1 MFSQVG
7 PLEIVLIVAVL
18 LIVFGP
24 KRLPSL
30 GRSLGT
36 GIREFK
42 ESITGE
48 DKHRDEADEAD
59 ATGRPALGEAQPPAP
74 ADTPAPPVGTGAA
87 QGGESAPGQRT

>member
-7 PLEIVLIVAVL
+7 PLEIVLIVVVL

-30 GRSLGT
+30 GRSLGA

-48 DKHRDEADEAD
+48 DKHGDESDAPDEP
-59 ATGRPALGEAQPPAP
+59 GRPALGGAQPQPPAQ
-74 ADTPAPPVGTGAA
+74 APAPTVGAGAT
-87 QGGESAPGQRT
+87 QGGESAPEQRT

>member
-48 DKHRDEADEAD
+48 DKPRDETD
-59 ATGRPALGEAQPPAP
+59 APGRPTLGEPQPQPQPPAR
-74 ADTPAPPVGTGAA
+74 ADAPAPPVGTGAA
-87 QGGESAPGQRT
+87 QDRESAPE